1 MCRIRGGNTF
11 TTNHV
16 PLYVVDGVPLTTN
29 LDDAT
34 PGTLL
39 GEGMR
44 GLNPIAGLNPDDVA
58 SIEIL
63 KDASA
68 GGIYGARAANGVVL
82 ITTKHGRAGQ
92 NAVSFGSYYAIQ
104 DVRRTLPVLDA
115 AQFAQLVNRA
125 YANASQ
131 PPFYPPAEIASF
143 GKVTGWHGAN

>member
-92 NAVSFGSYYAIQ
+92 NAVSFGSYYGVQ
-104 DVRRTLPVLDA
+104 QGRRTLPLLDA
-115 AQFAQLVNRA
+115 AQFAQMGNTA
-125 YANASQ
+125 YINGGQ
-131 PPFYPPAEIASF
+131 PPVYTAAR
-143 GKVTGWHGAN
+143 